1 MCILYVEDNDLVRNT
16 IRETLELEGWTVEA
30 CADGWAGLKSIEGG
44 EHYDLLLLD
53 NHLPL
58 VDGLELARRARQSE
72 QHAKT
77 PIVMISAGNIKGEAR
92 LAGVNEFLRKPEDIH
107 LIVETVRRLLHA

>member
-1 MCILYVEDNDLVRNT
+1 MRRCAFFTRKTTIWSRIRFVR
-16 IRETLELEGWTVEA
+16 RLRWKVEA
-30 CADGWAGLKSIEGG
+30 CADGWAGLKSIEGR

-53 NHLPL
+53 NDLPL

-92 LAGVNEFLRKPEDIH
+92 LAGVNEFLRKPEDTH
-107 LIVETVRRLLHA
+107 LIVDTVRRLLHA